1 MGIGRVA
8 WDEISRTGTGQVRSG
23 CPRAG
28 WRDWAKTRVTRGPER
43 PLELPPPH
51 SLHLLP
57 AESCRQRKQPVTS
70 LRGPALGSLC
80 QNSPSNRRE
89 NPPLRFARAGR
100 SFRPE
105 GCAAKRMRLST
116 PEQGGSVWLAGGLAG
131 WRAGGEGRDQ
141 R

>member
-43 PLELPPPH
+43 PRELPPPH

-70 LRGPALGSLC
+70 LRGPALGSLS
-80 QNSPSNRRE
+80 QQTHQDQGQE
-89 NPPLRFARAGR
+89 LPLLLVLRT
-100 SFRPE
+100 S
-105 GCAAKRMRLST
+105 
-116 PEQGGSVWLAGGLAG
+116 G
-131 WRAGGEGRDQ
+131 WFLLVKWESYGFWFCET
-141 R
+141 